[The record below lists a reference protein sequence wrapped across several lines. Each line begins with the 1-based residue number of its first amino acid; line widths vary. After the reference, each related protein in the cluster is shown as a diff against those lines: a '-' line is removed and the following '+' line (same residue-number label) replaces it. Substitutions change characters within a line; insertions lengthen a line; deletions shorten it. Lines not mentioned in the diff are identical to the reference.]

1 MGGEGELYK
10 ELVKELRTYGLSN
23 GSYIGRHMGI
33 MDEAADAI
41 EALLSK
47 NERIG
52 KVEAERDAAIS
63 DMEKMMAISS
73 TSVCVY
79 CIATEC
85 YGRGGCR
92 FCEPIWRGRERK
104 EESNN
109 EQKEKL

>member
-23 GSYIGRHMGI
+23 GSCIGRHMGI

-41 EALLSK
+41 ETLLSE

-63 DMEKMMAISS
+63 DMEKMMAISPA
-73 TSVCVY
+73 SVCVY
-79 CIATEC
+79 CMATEC
-85 YGRGGCR
+85 YGRGGYR

-104 EESNN
+104 AESDN
-109 EQKEKL
+109 E